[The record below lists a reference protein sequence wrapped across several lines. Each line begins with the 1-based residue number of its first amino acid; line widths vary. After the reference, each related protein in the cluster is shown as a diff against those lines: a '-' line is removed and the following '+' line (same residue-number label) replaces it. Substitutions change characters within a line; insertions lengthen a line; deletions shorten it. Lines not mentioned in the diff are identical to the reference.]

1 MLNDMMRAKRM
12 LQNICFGVVLLV
24 QLLHIDGFASTRL
37 LRHNTRCSVRS
48 SCQQFLSISDVTITE
63 FLTDSLSL
71 LMANPLVVASGLTLT
86 GGLLYATTR
95 PPQRLIDDH
104 TLQAILENTYMA
116 KQQQKGTLQC
126 VYKATRDGW
135 KANAFH
141 DKVDFAGSG
150 VVVVQA
156 QGKVFGGYN
165 PNGWRSTDD
174 YTTSTTAF
182 LFRVVAP
189 GRVEKYKVLANG
201 PALFDYA
208 SAGPCFG
215 TTDLLIGPPQA
226 AVLGGFAGPNMENE
240 PPGSLQVA
248 TILPGQTYD
257 TDARWN
263 VRGYKIRLQ
272 EVEVYC
278 SVDK

>member
-1 MLNDMMRAKRM
+1 MRADRM
-12 LQNICFGVVLLV
+12 RKNVCFAVVLLV
-24 QLLHIDGFASTRL
+24 QLLHIDGFASIRL
-37 LRHNTRCSVRS
+37 FRHNKLCSIRS
-48 SCQQFLSISDVTITE
+48 PCPQFLSIGDLAITE
-63 FLTDSLSL
+63 SLSDSLSFL
-71 LMANPLVVASGLTLT
+71 TANPSIVVSGLGLT

-95 PPQRLIDDH
+95 PPQRLIDDN
-104 TLQAILENTYMA
+104 TLRAILETTYMA

-182 LFRVVAP
+182 LFRVVSS
-189 GRVEKYKVLANG
+189 GRVEKYKVQANG

-257 TDARWN
+257 TDARWK

-278 SVDK
+278 

>member
-1 MLNDMMRAKRM
+1 MTAKRTF
-12 LQNICFGVVLLV
+12 NNVLLYVFLAV
-24 QLLHIDGFASTRL
+24 QLIPIDSYPPTTFL
-37 LRHNTRCSVRS
+37 KKTRCS
-48 SCQQFLSISDVTITE
+48 QTTKH
-63 FLTDSLSL
+63 FLTVPDIFMTSVADISPFLNV
-71 LMANPLVVASGLTLT
+71 NPSMVT
-86 GGLLYATTR
+86 GGLVLTGSLLFATTR
-95 PPQRLIDDH
+95 PPKQLIDEN
-104 TLQAILENTYMA
+104 TLQTILENTYMG
-116 KQQQKGTLQC
+116 QQSNQLQC

-135 KANAFH
+135 KANQFH
-141 DKVDFAGSG
+141 DKVDFRGSG
-150 VVVVQA
+150 IVVLRT
-156 QGKVFGGYN
+156 QGKVLGGYN

-182 LFRVVAP
+182 LFRVIAP
-189 GRVEKYKVLANG
+189 GRVEKYKVQAGG

-248 TILPGQTYD
+248 TIMPGQTYN
-257 TDARWN
+257 TDERWN
-263 VRGYKIRLQ
+263 VRGYKVRLQ

-278 SVDK
+278 SING

>member
-1 MLNDMMRAKRM
+1 MNARSNYRNAL
-12 LQNICFGVVLLV
+12 LVCIVLLV
-24 QLLHIDGFASTRL
+24 HLIDSYPTTFV
-37 LRHNTRCSVRS
+37 LRHNRGPQSTKRFFSV
-48 SCQQFLSISDVTITE
+48 SDIVLTAFSDP
-63 FLTDSLSL
+63 FLT
-71 LMANPLVVASGLTLT
+71 ANPSMIAGGLVLT
-86 GGLLYATTR
+86 GGLLFATTR
-95 PPQRLIDDH
+95 PPKRILADN

-116 KQQQKGTLQC
+116 KQPQKGTLQC
-126 VYKATRDGW
+126 VYKGTRDGW
-135 KANAFH
+135 KANMFH
-141 DKVDFAGSG
+141 DKVDFQGSG
-150 VVVVQA
+150 VVVVRT
-156 QGKVFGGYN
+156 QGKVLGGYN

-189 GRVEKYKVLANG
+189 GRVEKYKVQASG

-248 TILPGQTYD
+248 TIMPGQTYD
-257 TDARWN
+257 TDERWN

-278 SVDK
+278 LVD

>member
-1 MLNDMMRAKRM
+1 MNAAQSCLNA
-12 LQNICFGVVLLV
+12 LVVCLFFLLV
-24 QLLHIDGFASTRL
+24 HTDSYPTTSV
-37 LRHNTRCSVRS
+37 RHHRCSQS
-48 SCQQFLSISDVTITE
+48 TKQFLSVNDLITTAISDP
-63 FLTDSLSL
+63 FLA
-71 LMANPLVVASGLTLT
+71 ANPSLIAGGLALT
-86 GGLLYATTR
+86 GGLLFATTR
-95 PPQRLIDDH
+95 PPERLIDDN

-126 VYKATRDGW
+126 VYKGTRDGW
-135 KANAFH
+135 KANVFH
-141 DKVDFAGSG
+141 DKVDFKGSG
-150 VVVVQA
+150 VVVLRT

-189 GRVEKYKVLANG
+189 GRVEKYKVQANG

-248 TILPGQTYD
+248 TIMPGQTYD
-257 TDARWN
+257 TDERWS
-263 VRGYKIRLQ
+263 VLGYKIRLQ

-278 SVDK
+278 SVDESR

>member
-1 MLNDMMRAKRM
+1 MMPIRSHVKNVLVWIVLLVHLVHIDCFPSTCLRHRQWSRSTKTFLSVNDMMSS
-12 LQNICFGVVLLV
+12 
-24 QLLHIDGFASTRL
+24 FA
-37 LRHNTRCSVRS
+37 NP
-48 SCQQFLSISDVTITE
+48 IP
-63 FLTDSLSL
+63 FLTAYPSF
-71 LMANPLVVASGLTLT
+71 VA
-86 GGLLYATTR
+86 GGLALAGGLYGMTR
-95 PPQRLIDDH
+95 PPTRLIDDN
-104 TLQAILENTYMA
+104 TLQAVLENTYMT
-116 KQQQKGTLQC
+116 KQQSKGTLQC
-126 VYKATRDGW
+126 VYKASRDGW
-135 KANAFH
+135 KANVFH
-141 DKVDFAGSG
+141 DKVDFRGSG
-150 VVVVQA
+150 VVVLRA

-182 LFRVVAP
+182 LFRVTAP
-189 GRVEKYKVLANG
+189 GRVEKYKVQANG

-257 TDARWN
+257 TDERWS

-278 SVDK
+278 LVDE

>member
-1 MLNDMMRAKRM
+1 MLKKISFV
-12 LQNICFGVVLLV
+12 LVLLV
-24 QLLHIDGFASTRL
+24 QVLHIDGFASTRL
-37 LRHNTRCSVRS
+37 LRHNKRCSIRS
-48 SCQQFLSISDVTITE
+48 SCQQFLSIDDLKITE
-63 FLTDSLSL
+63 SVTDSLSFL
-71 LMANPLVVASGLTLT
+71 TANPSVVASSLALT
-86 GGLLYATTR
+86 GSLLYATTR
-95 PPQRLIDDH
+95 PPQRLIDDN
-104 TLQAILENTYMA
+104 TLQAILENTYME

-126 VYKATRDGW
+126 LYKATRDGW

-141 DKVDFAGSG
+141 GKVDFAGSG

-182 LFRVVAP
+182 LFRVVSS
-189 GRVEKYKVLANG
+189 GRVEKYKVQANG

-278 SVDK
+278 SVER

>member
-1 MLNDMMRAKRM
+1 
-12 LQNICFGVVLLV
+12 
-24 QLLHIDGFASTRL
+24 
-37 LRHNTRCSVRS
+37 
-48 SCQQFLSISDVTITE
+48 
-63 FLTDSLSL
+63 
-71 LMANPLVVASGLTLT
+71 
-86 GGLLYATTR
+86 
-95 PPQRLIDDH
+95 
-104 TLQAILENTYMA
+104 MA
-116 KQQQKGTLQC
+116 KQQQQQTLQC
-126 VYKATRDGW
+126 IYKASRDGW

-141 DKVDFAGSG
+141 DKVDFRGSG
-150 VVVVQA
+150 VVVLRT
-156 QGKVFGGYN
+156 QGGKIVGGYN

-182 LFRVVAP
+182 LFCVTAP
-189 GRVEKYKVLANG
+189 GRVQKYKVQAGG

-240 PPGSLQVA
+240 PLGSLQMA
-248 TILPGQTYD
+248 NILPGQTYD
-257 TDARWN
+257 TDERWP

-278 SVDK
+278 VVDDGNI